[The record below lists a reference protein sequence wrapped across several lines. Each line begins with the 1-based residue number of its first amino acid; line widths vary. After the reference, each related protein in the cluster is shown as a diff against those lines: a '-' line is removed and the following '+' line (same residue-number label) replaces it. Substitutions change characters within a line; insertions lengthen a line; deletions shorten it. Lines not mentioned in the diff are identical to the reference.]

1 LESSWLEKLN
11 QYGKIDSVVW
21 AQGFNQSD
29 NIVSFDIEVF
39 NSHLITRKLFGK
51 PFGQELRQNTR
62 ESEELGQLAS
72 ER

>member
-1 LESSWLEKLN
+1 MGSVHLSQKNLKLEM
-11 QYGKIDSVVW
+11 ID
-21 AQGFNQSD
+21 
-29 NIVSFDIEVF
+29 
-39 NSHLITRKLFGK
+39 SHLITRKLFGK